1 MKNHRPGRGSVV
13 DSARQSGVVLLAFFI
28 VLFLAAAGA
37 IITVLDNNTVNQ
49 RRNDNTANA
58 MREAKEALIAYA
70 VLYSEYYSVAGSG
83 PGYLPCPDSDGNG
96 LENAPCGINSLGR
109 LPSLITL
116 PSGSDFPLSS
126 YNGNIDEQFWYS
138 VSDSFRR
145 SPSGILNSTALSTMT
160 LDAQSRIA
168 AVIIAPG
175 PATDGQIRPS
185 NAAASYLESGNT
197 TAPNFVS
204 SDPVDPTQFNDRVL
218 PITIDE
224 IMTPITRKVADL
236 IQVQLDAFHL
246 LSPIGYP
253 LTQLDFNALL
263 LLAPLPAW
271 FNANGWPLITNY
283 ARVSNDQATLTFTGC
298 ANISYQLFY
307 AVADSPANIRRVG
320 SQC

>member
-1 MKNHRPGRGSVV
+1 MNSVYSASGAVVNSQRQRGVI
-13 DSARQSGVVLLAFFI
+13 LLAFFI

-49 RRNDNTANA
+49 RRNVNTANA

-70 VLYSEYYSVAGSG
+70 VLYSENYSVAGAG
-83 PGYLPCPDSDGNG
+83 PGYLPCPDSNGNG
-96 LENAPCGINSLGR
+96 LENAPCGVNSLGR
-109 LPSLITL
+109 LPTRITL
-116 PSGSDFPLSS
+116 PSGSNFPIST
-126 YNGNIDEQFWYS
+126 YNSDVEEQFWYS
-138 VSDSFRR
+138 VSDAFRR
-145 SPSGILNSTALSTMT
+145 NPIGALNSAALSTVT
-160 LDAQSRIA
+160 LDTQSRIA

-175 PATDGQIRPS
+175 PALVGQARPS
-185 NAAASYLESGNT
+185 NVAARYLEANNSA
-197 TAPNFVS
+197 APNFVS
-204 SDPVDPTQFNDRVL
+204 NDPLDPTQFNDRVL

-246 LSPIGYP
+246 LPPVGYP
-253 LTQLDFNALL
+253 LTQLDFDAML
-263 LLAPLPAW
+263 LLAPMPAW

-283 ARVSNDQATLTFTGC
+283 TRVSNDQATLTFTGC